1 MVSSMSISMA
11 RGSCVMVSQQ
21 KISTK
26 NLSLERGSDAAATGV
41 SAASQAQDLGALPWH
56 FALAFYLGS
65 SCRPCSCS
73 LGQFILVLVFLFFL
87 VLVVVVFF
95 LVRVIDLD
103 LFKHG

>member
-11 RGSCVMVSQQ
+11 RGSCVTVSHQ

-26 NLSLERGSDAAATGV
+26 NFLSNVEAMP
-41 SAASQAQDLGALPWH
+41 LPPEFRRH
-56 FALAFYLGS
+56 RTRRTLAFYLGS

-73 LGQFILVLVFLFFL
+73 LGQFLSVLVFLFFFL
-87 VLVVVVFF
+87 VLVVFF
-95 LVRVIDLD
+95 LVRVIELD